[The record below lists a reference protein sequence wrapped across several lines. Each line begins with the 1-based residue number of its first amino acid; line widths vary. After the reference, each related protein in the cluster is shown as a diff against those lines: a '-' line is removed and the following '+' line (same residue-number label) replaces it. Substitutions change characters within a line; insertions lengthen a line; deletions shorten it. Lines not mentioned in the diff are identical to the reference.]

1 MVINAS
7 RVDRC
12 AITLGNIRK
21 RGTGFGMRMVEI
33 GKKDTE
39 STEQMDKLSEV
50 VISSQQSP
58 ATTSASDELLLATHG
73 RTFHFAARFLSP
85 KHRHQVVTLYAFFRT
100 LDDLVDQPAEGRRI
114 EDIRIEL
121 RAWKRWFTGA
131 HSFPAPREPLGAR
144 LAAVLAEHPIPT
156 AIFLDFLDG
165 LASDLEPGEVRD
177 FSELHRYCYRVAG
190 TVGLALAHILG
201 INSAQ
206 ALVAAQSLGIGMQLT
221 NILRDVGSDLA
232 AGRIYLPQE
241 DLARFGSS
249 RTHLFQL
256 LKDQRGP
263 DDRFRAL
270 MHYQV
275 VRAHRY
281 YVRGMSGIWLLPPD
295 CRLPIL
301 VAGRLY
307 RRILTAI
314 EHKDYDVLR
323 SRAAT
328 SFPEKAQEAA
338 IAFTLDRF
346 WRRGEALPG
355 IEAEVLFED

>member
-1 MVINAS
+1 
-7 RVDRC
+7 
-12 AITLGNIRK
+12 
-21 RGTGFGMRMVEI
+21 MRMVEI
-33 GKKDTE
+33 SKKDTE
-39 STEQMDKLSEV
+39 SPEQMGKLSEV
-50 VISSQQSP
+50 VFSSQQLP
-58 ATTSASDELLLATHG
+58 AITSASDEWLLATNG

-100 LDDLVDQPAEGRRI
+100 LDDLVDQPAESRRI
-114 EDIRIEL
+114 EDIHIEL
-121 RAWKRWFTGA
+121 SAWKRWFTLLPLPANKGC

-165 LASDLEPGEVRD
+165 LASDLEPHEVRY

-201 INSAQ
+201 IKSAQ

-221 NILRDVGSDLA
+221 NILRDVGNDLT

-241 DLARFGSS
+241 DLERFGSS
-249 RTHLFQL
+249 RAHLFQL
-256 LKDQRGP
+256 LKDRRRP

-270 MHYQV
+270 MRYQIA
-275 VRAHRY
+275 RAHRY
-281 YVRGMSGIWLLPPD
+281 YIRGMSGIWLLPPD

-314 EHKDYDVLR
+314 EHRDYDVLR
-323 SRAAT
+323 SRVAT
-328 SFPEKAQEAA
+328 GFPEKVREAA
-338 IAFTLDRF
+338 IAFTLDRL
-346 WRRGEALPG
+346 WRRGEALSG
-355 IEAEVLFED
+355 IEAEVFFED